1 MYAIIESCGKQY
13 KVAEGDTLYALQ
25 DGIVK
30 FSKRNKKT
38 CVNILTTNNI

>member
-13 KVAEGDTLYALQ
+13 VLQ

-38 CVNILTTNNI
+38 CVNVLTTNNI